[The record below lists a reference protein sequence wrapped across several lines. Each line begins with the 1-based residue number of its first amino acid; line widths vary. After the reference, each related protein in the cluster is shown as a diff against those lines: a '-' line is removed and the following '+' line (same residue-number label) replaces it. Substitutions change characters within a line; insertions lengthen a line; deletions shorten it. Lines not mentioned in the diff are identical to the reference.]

1 MSFIFKFPKYSEVS
15 LTQEF
20 LDEQICLPDSLS
32 PNAFYITNSHGCVL
46 SQRRCSFP
54 VSQCWALLRCGL
66 GATAV
71 IPHDTLFVVHCSAV
85 SNSLWPHELQHARL
99 LCPSPNPGTCS
110 NSCSLIRWCHPTIS
124 HPLSRLIIAFLP
136 RSKCLL
142 ISWLQSPPALIFEP
156 KKIVSH
162 CFHCFPIYLLWVMGL
177 DAMIFV

>member
-1 MSFIFKFPKYSEVS
+1 MRSGPVTWEYFFTFPLSLYTENKFPVTEGSWVAPVSFIFKFPKYSEVS

-85 SNSLWPHELQHARL
+85 SNSLWPHGLQHARL

-110 NSCSLIRWCHPTIS
+110 NSRSLIRWCHPTIS
-124 HPLSRLIIAFLP
+124 S
-136 RSKCLL
+136 S
-142 ISWLQSPPALIFEP
+142 
-156 KKIVSH
+156 V
-162 CFHCFPIYLLWVMGL
+162 
-177 DAMIFV
+177 